1 MPKFLVET
9 ISTHKCQYIIDA
21 EKAEY
26 ALDTITMGEADETNQ
41 AWLGETI
48 VSIQLIDRAENV
60 LEVDPIDAAKQIDAL
75 FVQIDKLTQIKDE
88 E

>member
-9 ISTHKCQYIIDA
+9 ISTHKHQYIVDA

-26 ALDTITMGEADETNQ
+26 ALDIITMDEADDINQ

-48 VSIQLIDRAENV
+48 VSIQLIFRAENV
-60 LEVDPIDAAKQIDAL
+60 LEADPIDAAKQIDAL